1 MNTYNLTK
9 YKWKSLYY
17 FHKSIPQAHENKPLM
32 GLPFRV
38 SIKSGEPLR
47 SRLPKLPHPFIDE
60 KTSSDKLSDLPKDIQ
75 Q

>member
-1 MNTYNLTK
+1 MKISVPFSQINTTSA
-9 YKWKSLYY
+9 WK
-17 FHKSIPQAHENKPLM
+17 QTTD

-60 KTSSDKLSDLPKDIQ
+60 KTSSDKLSDLSKDVQ